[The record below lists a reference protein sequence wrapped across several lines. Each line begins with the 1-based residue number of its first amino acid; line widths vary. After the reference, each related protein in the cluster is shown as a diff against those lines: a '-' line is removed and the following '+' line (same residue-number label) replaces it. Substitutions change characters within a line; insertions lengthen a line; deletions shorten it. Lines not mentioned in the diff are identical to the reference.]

1 MCAHASTPVHWFCE
15 KGQERPWARTP
26 CARTHTHVPSR
37 VPCSGTG
44 DPAPHCRERPG
55 EGWDT
60 ARAGGGAS
68 RRRTLAV
75 TTDGLQATRT
85 PHSPSLSGL
94 RCPGRAGGRQR
105 VPELLASPSVLGAWL
120 PVAGWVE
127 LGGGRRAEG
136 GRRPCDSRCRGA
148 GPGPMALCPVAPSP
162 HPGARPSF
170 LPNAGGPCRL
180 GSCACSHGG
189 SRLHASA
196 PGLSRAG

>member
-26 CARTHTHVPSR
+26 SVCTHSH
-37 VPCSGTG
+37 
-44 DPAPHCRERPG
+44 
-55 EGWDT
+55 
-60 ARAGGGAS
+60 ARAVPGPLQWDRGPRPALPRAPWGRLGHGPGGAS

-75 TTDGLQATRT
+75 TRDGLQATRT

-94 RCPGRAGGRQR
+94 RYPGRAGGRQR
-105 VPELLASPSVLGAWL
+105 VPELLASPSVLGAWS

-148 GPGPMALCPVAPSP
+148 GPGLMALCPVAPSP

-170 LPNAGGPCRL
+170 LPSTGGPCRL